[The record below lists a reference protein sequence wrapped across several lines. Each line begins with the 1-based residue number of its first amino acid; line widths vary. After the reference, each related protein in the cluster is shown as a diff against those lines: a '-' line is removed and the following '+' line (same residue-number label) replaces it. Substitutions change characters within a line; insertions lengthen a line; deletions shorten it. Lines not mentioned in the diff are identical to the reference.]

1 MLKDFHTLRK
11 QPSGKRV
18 IDQVSGNR
26 QQPHIMWV
34 HFAVALQGPKIIG
47 IPAFGPQAFEYS
59 PISATASRA
68 DLTCQESA
76 EIFDH
81 PIVVEQGVVDI
92 EQENPR
98 RFSGTFGCGPATHFR
113 LLVLRWRGV
122 FRRGG
127 RGVSGDS
134 GLQRHS
140 RTSGRSSPCTAM

>member
-1 MLKDFHTLRK
+1 MVGGKAVGDVRQFQLLVNVDEHLALDRLVQPGTLDFMWLENHVPIGQERDLAPAADMLKDFHTLRK

-76 EIFDH
+76 EI
-81 PIVVEQGVVDI
+81 
-92 EQENPR
+92 
-98 RFSGTFGCGPATHFR
+98 
-113 LLVLRWRGV
+113 
-122 FRRGG
+122 
-127 RGVSGDS
+127 
-134 GLQRHS
+134 
-140 RTSGRSSPCTAM
+140 